1 MVGVQVSGTALRP
14 ITTLVSEPTL
24 DSSET
29 LSWLVLGRP
38 LRAAQQGDGAKLDA
52 AARALGAGGNLLA
65 ERLGARLGRAE
76 GAVGESRTLGDNT
89 LTGGTVVSPRLSV
102 LHGVTKPCSGQIGGA
117 ARGVR
122 VCYDVCS

>member
-52 AARALGAGGNLLA
+52 AAGALGAGGNLLA
-65 ERLGARLGRAE
+65 ERLGARLGLDERSE
-76 GAVGESRTLGDNT
+76 ERRGGKECVGTCRSRW
-89 LTGGTVVSPRLSV
+89 SPV
-102 LHGVTKPCSGQIGGA
+102 H
-117 ARGVR
+117 
-122 VCYDVCS
+122 